1 MPGLVKDFLSVFQEP
16 RTLILA
22 TSSNTVLEASPSS
35 QVLLGFSQAQLRRTL
50 LTTLVHPCDLSNLL
64 KATQVNSACPLSLCF
79 LPSSIYEQSL
89 HKGDTSS
96 VPFLRGLRSIL
107 LASGSERVSLVTS
120 FGEYRLF
127 AARLWNVE
135 EASGQ
140 RLCFLV
146 LQERGFWSP
155 LPPPSF
161 GSEGSSESEEN
172 FTVLA
177 TSDWVIVHVSPS
189 VAFFAGYSPLDL
201 AGKYFFDLC
210 SAFEGLDQSHS
221 LQHFTGVLHRR

>member
-16 RTLILA
+16 RTLILV

-79 LPSSIYEQSL
+79 LPSSIHEQSL

-120 FGEYRLF
+120 
-127 AARLWNVE
+127 
-135 EASGQ
+135 
-140 RLCFLV
+140 
-146 LQERGFWSP
+146 RGVSP
-155 LPPPSF
+155 LRRQTLERS
-161 GSEGSSESEEN
+161 GSQRPAPLLSCSSRKGLLVTATTAELWKRGKQRVRGELHGAGHERLGHRPCLA
-172 FTVLA
+172 FCRLLRWVL
-177 TSDWVIVHVSPS
+177 SP
-189 VAFFAGYSPLDL
+189 
-201 AGKYFFDLC
+201 
-210 SAFEGLDQSHS
+210 
-221 LQHFTGVLHRR
+221 